1 MSLTVG
7 AALDRPFTALESR
20 LDKRPPLKRC
30 CCCSLRCGIAWALGV
45 FIFECT
51 WHITI
56 SFIRPLWEWTSNFS
70 TVFAFILQDVCR
82 FILLVLS
89 ILACRALCQGRD
101 GIGYLRALFRGLLVL
116 IVLEAVELCFNA
128 QAVHSVCDAPEVWAA
143 RERQGR
149 NNTMDEERCELI
161 SNIYDFA
168 YGGLAILLLM
178 YISYVVHSYVRE
190 LRKKVPAEV
199 ATASIDDR
207 ADDRDGE
214 GGDGG
219 ARRGAGGLMP
229 MYSIRCRMCD
239 VSAYTMYTMYLSLIL
254 ISGRFAARCAPS
266 LARPGGAR
274 VGPTRRRRR
283 RRRRCPEGRTKM
295 AW

>member
-1 MSLTVG
+1 MDEQL
-7 AALDRPFTALESR
+7 L
-20 LDKRPPLKRC
+20 
-30 CCCSLRCGIAWALGV
+30 
-45 FIFECT
+45 
-51 WHITI
+51 HHH
-56 SFIRPLWEWTSNFS
+56 SF
-70 TVFAFILQDVCR
+70 VLQDVCR

-143 RERQGR
+143 RERRGR

-199 ATASIDDR
+199 ATASIGDVQMSV
-207 ADDRDGE
+207 E

-219 ARRGAGGLMP
+219 ARRGAGGVNHVRYSYSVSNVRCVGLHHVYNVSEPHFNRGSLRRSLRAFARSTRWRQSRSDTSTPKKTSPMP
-229 MYSIRCRMCD
+229 
-239 VSAYTMYTMYLSLIL
+239 
-254 ISGRFAARCAPS
+254 
-266 LARPGGAR
+266 
-274 VGPTRRRRR
+274 
-283 RRRRCPEGRTKM
+283 
-295 AW
+295 

>member
-70 TVFAFILQDVCR
+70 TIFAFILQDVCR

-143 RERQGR
+143 RERRGR

-199 ATASIDDR
+199 ATASIDDVQMT
-207 ADDRDGE
+207 GTE
-214 GGDGG
+214 K
-219 ARRGAGGLMP
+219 
-229 MYSIRCRMCD
+229 
-239 VSAYTMYTMYLSLIL
+239 VE
-254 ISGRFAARCAPS
+254 AAVPVAAPV
-266 LARPGGAR
+266 A
-274 VGPTRRRRR
+274 
-283 RRRRCPEGRTKM
+283 
-295 AW
+295 